1 MGLKVANG
9 YRFLR
14 LSFRFY
20 WLHTRFTSLYKRET
34 WPLFTELMNIL
45 PEEEARRLRYRVK
58 NYTTVLAPF
67 FGSLLFRLH
76 GLKPNKEQRRLL
88 AMAGAATAFFDM
100 IYDEKWA
107 QEKIIVFPPLP
118 TSDPIGKLICELY
131 DRIMEKAPKPGVLL
145 EWINKMS
152 KIEQESCGQKD
163 VLSQAEIEEITF
175 RKGGAGLMVFRLL
188 VPAEITPAEE
198 QALMKAGALIQLMD
212 DMADVWQDI
221 QEKITTPAS
230 FYPTPASLA
239 DHIEAKFS
247 EIAKAL
253 LNAGFSA
260 SVVRDFCFTLYAA
273 FLMGKIHAYQLTD
286 YMARERKTLHQL
298 TKPEVVLRPGLVFWS
313 IYIRQLLRF
322 NYSIMNC
329 MFSSD

>member
-1 MGLKVANG
+1 MGASVANG
-9 YRFLR
+9 LRFLR

-20 WLHTRFTSLYKRET
+20 GLRTRFTSLYRREI
-34 WPLFTELMNIL
+34 WPLFAEVMNAL
-45 PEEEARRLRYRVK
+45 PEGEARRLRYRVK

-76 GLKPNKEQRRLL
+76 GLKPDREQRRLL
-88 AMAGAATAFFDM
+88 ALAGAATAFFDM

-107 QEKIIVFPPLP
+107 QEKMIAFPPLP
-118 TSDPIGKLICELY
+118 AGDPIGKLICELY
-131 DRIMEKAPKPGVLL
+131 DRIMEMAPMPGVLL

-163 VLSQAEIEEITF
+163 VLSRAEIEEITF

-239 DHIEAKFS
+239 DHIEGGFA
-247 EIAKAL
+247 EIAEAL
-253 LNAGFSA
+253 LKAGFSA
-260 SVVRDFCFTLYAA
+260 RVVRDFCFTLYAA
-273 FLMGKIHAYQLTD
+273 FLLGKLHAYRLTD

-298 TKPEVVLRPGLVFWS
+298 TKPEVVLRPGLVFWGV
-313 IYIRQLLRF
+313 YVRQLLRF
-322 NYSIMNC
+322 TCSM
-329 MFSSD
+329 